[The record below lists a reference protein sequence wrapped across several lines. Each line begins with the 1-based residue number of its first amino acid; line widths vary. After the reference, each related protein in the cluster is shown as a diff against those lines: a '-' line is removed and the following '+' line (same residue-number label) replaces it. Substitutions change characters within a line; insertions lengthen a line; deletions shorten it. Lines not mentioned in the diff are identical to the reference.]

1 MEESA
6 EEKYLGDII
15 SKDGRNMINIKA
27 RVNKGTG
34 IVTRIMT
41 LLDGIPFG
49 KYYFEIAMILRN
61 CLLVSS
67 VLNNSEAW
75 YNLTNAE
82 LDYLETVDMMF
93 LRNVLKNPSP
103 FIKFGLLNLLYGY
116 GYAVKF
122 FNGDYKAGNGA
133 HFVEIIQV
141 QHNYLTILCYSV

>member
-1 MEESA
+1 MEEAA

-15 SKDGRNMINIKA
+15 SKDGRNMKNIKA

-34 IVTRIMT
+34 IVKKIMM
-41 LLDGIPFG
+41 LLDGMPFG

-82 LDYLETVDMMF
+82 LDYLETVDLMF
-93 LRNVLKNPSP
+93 LRNVLQTPKSTP
-103 FIKFGLLNLLYGY
+103 KEMLYLE
-116 GYAVKF
+116 K
-122 FNGDYKAGNGA
+122 
-133 HFVEIIQV
+133 
-141 QHNYLTILCYSV
+141 